1 MLSLNQTLNRIF
13 ALCFMIVCG
22 LQSIVCHS
30 TVIIHK
36 ETAKPMST
44 AFAPPPPDKRNKQA
58 NTLFGIYA
66 LSDIEEAS
74 CENFPG
80 EVKMVTTIPDSII
93 HFFAGPVYTT
103 KTVEVYCPYGTN
115 HSKKGKDKESENK
128 QNEVKTT
135 PKENQDGKDATKPNS
150 APTPDPTSGSKDKD
164 KSGPTNS
171 APKKNVFDSEF

>member
-1 MLSLNQTLNRIF
+1 MLSLTRILTF
-13 ALCFMIVCG
+13 CLTIVCG
-22 LQSIVCHS
+22 IFLTACHS

-36 ETAKPMST
+36 ETAKPLSSVH
-44 AFAPPPPDKRNKQA
+44 APPPPDKRNRQA

-74 CENFPG
+74 CENLPG

-103 KTVEVYCPYGTN
+103 KTVEIYCPYNARNGN
-115 HSKKGKDKESENK
+115 KGKDKDSENK
-128 QNEVKTT
+128 QTEVKTT

-150 APTPDPTSGSKDKD
+150 APTPDAAGNSKE
-164 KSGPTNS
+164 KSNPTNT